1 MTIHPPP
8 GNETMKQ
15 IFIMVLGCGLALL
28 LIFLLPALGLG
39 SGWVLAIAF
48 GAMMLCHLMH
58 FGMHN
63 HDRKGDNDHEH

>member
-1 MTIHPPP
+1 
-8 GNETMKQ
+8 MKHLLM
-15 IFIMVLGCGLALL
+15 MVIGCGLALL

-39 SGWVLAIAF
+39 IGWVLAVAF

-63 HDRKGDNDHEH
+63 DNEKGDNDHEHRH

>member
-1 MTIHPPP
+1 M
-8 GNETMKQ
+8 TMKH
-15 IFIMVLGCGLALL
+15 ILMMVVGCGLALL

-63 HDRKGDNDHEH
+63 HEH